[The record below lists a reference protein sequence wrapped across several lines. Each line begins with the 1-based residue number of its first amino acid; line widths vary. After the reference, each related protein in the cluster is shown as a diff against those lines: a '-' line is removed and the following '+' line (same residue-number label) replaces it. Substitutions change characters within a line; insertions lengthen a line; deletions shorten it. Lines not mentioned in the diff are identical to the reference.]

1 MLKSL
6 NVFTFNRLLSKI
18 NRIQFN
24 QIKTDGSKS
33 PKLSTKKIEDRIKKQ
48 TLFFIYNELP
58 DKQLDNDLKPLKQS
72 IKIQV
77 YFKDK

>member
-1 MLKSL
+1 MFKNL
-6 NVFTFNRLLSKI
+6 NVFTLNRFLTKI

-24 QIKTDGSKS
+24 QIKTDGVKS
-33 PKLSTKKIEDRIKKQ
+33 PNLSTKKIEERIKKQ
-48 TLFFIYNELP
+48 TLFYIDHELP

-77 YFKDK
+77 YFK

>member
-6 NVFTFNRLLSKI
+6 NVFTLNRLLTKI

-24 QIKTDGSKS
+24 QIKTDGVKS
-33 PKLSTKKIEDRIKKQ
+33 PNLSTKKIEDRIKKQ
-48 TLFFIYNELP
+48 TLFYIENELP
-58 DKQLDNDLKPLKQS
+58 DKQLDNDLKPLKHA

-77 YFKDK
+77 NFKDK